1 MNRGDTL
8 TIVLDYT
15 VDGAP
20 IEQGQFDEIEFSI
33 GSKRYTLTG
42 EDITWDESLG
52 KYTLFI
58 GQNDSFAI
66 GNNSASYQVRFRKG
80 TEVVS
85 TDINRLAI
93 GGTISTTII

>member
-1 MNRGDTL
+1 MNRGDTI

-20 IEQGQFDEIEFSI
+20 ITEGEFDEIEFSI
-33 GSKRYTLTG
+33 GAKRYTLTG
-42 EDITWDESLG
+42 DNIVWDDDLG

-58 GQNDSFAI
+58 GQSDSFAI

-80 TEVVS
+80 SEVVS
-85 TDINRLAI
+85 TDISRLAI